1 VIQALRR
8 RAKYIRV
15 QRERRRYLRS
25 LVERGDDPA
34 FADEEPLSADM
45 DDDSSTLLI
54 AFGGMNQ
61 EVGITPFEFFG
72 QASDIPVKRLFV
84 RDLRQAWYHR
94 GLPGHGS
101 TLESVGETLRALIR
115 AHDVERLVVTGN
127 SAGGYAAL
135 LFGKMLGADTVLC
148 FAPQTIIDM
157 TALGNMGD
165 HRWDDYLQPLVDHR
179 ALDRRWVDLR
189 PALDAAERARDVDTS
204 YLVFF
209 ADSLRTDRLH
219 AERLLGLDG
228 LRLYRF
234 GKGEHYLVSSL
245 RDAGA
250 LKRILRR
257 ALLPAETE
265 AGGGIGGERGAR

>member
-1 VIQALRR
+1 MIRALRR
-8 RAKYIRV
+8 RVSYIGI

-34 FADEEPLSADM
+34 FADEQPLSADM
-45 DDDSSTLLI
+45 DDDSRTLLI

-94 GLPGHGS
+94 GLPGHGT
-101 TLESVGETLRALIR
+101 TLASVTQTLRELIS
-115 AHDVERLVVTGN
+115 ANEVQRLVVTGN

-135 LFGKMLGADTVLC
+135 LFGTLLGADTVLS
-148 FAPQTIIDM
+148 FAPQTTLDM
-157 TALGNMGD
+157 SVLAGMGD
-165 HRWDDYLQPLVDHR
+165 HRWDDYLQPLVDHH
-179 ALDRRWVDLR
+179 ALDPRWVDLH
-189 PALDAAERARDVDTS
+189 PALEQARRAHDLDTR

-209 ADSLRTDRLH
+209 AESLSTDRLH
-219 AERLLGLDG
+219 AERLVGLDG

-234 GKGEHYLVSSL
+234 GKGEHYLVSAL

-250 LKRILRR
+250 LKRILRH
-257 ALLPAETE
+257 ALLGAGTE
-265 AGGGIGGERGAR
+265 AGGGHGS